1 MPQPCG
7 FLVSFLD
14 KETLTVGAFFH
25 VRVDSHSEGRY
36 TYKWQGCFIRFIF
49 FQTFG
54 ILVVSL
60 KLEKK
65 IILARFTFFLSYDLG
80 INNIL

>member
-25 VRVDSHSEGRY
+25 VRVDCHSEGRY

-49 FQTFG
+49 FFQTFG

-60 KLEKK
+60 KIEKK
-65 IILARFTFFLSYDLG
+65 SYWLGSHFFIL
-80 INNIL
+80 

>member
-1 MPQPCG
+1 MGMPQPCG

-14 KETLTVGAFFH
+14 KGTLTVGAFFH

-49 FQTFG
+49 FSNFWNPSSV
-54 ILVVSL
+54 I
-60 KLEKK
+60 KNRKK
-65 IILARFTFFLSYDLG
+65 NILARFTFFYLMT
-80 INNIL
+80 